1 MTRLRLLAFAL
12 LTVGFTACL
21 DTTSPQYN
29 TVENTTFDPSLGV
42 DLSASQATDLGVYY
56 RDITVGTGATIAP
69 GQDNYMFYR
78 AYLSSGVKFD
88 SLQPPNP
95 PATFRIGTNPP
106 SLITGFEI
114 GLQGMKV
121 GGRRQILVPPA
132 VAYGLQDLLGPNNT
146 VIIPGNSVLVFD
158 VELVN
163 ADGSPVV
170 QPAQ

>member
-21 DTTSPQYN
+21 DSTVPEYN
-29 TVENTTFDPSLGV
+29 TVENTSFDPSLGV

-69 GQDNYMFYR
+69 GQDNFMFYR
-78 AYLSSGVKFD
+78 VYLSNGAKVD

-114 GLQGMKV
+114 GLQGMKI

-132 VAYGLQDLLGPNNT
+132 VGYGLADRLRPDNT
-146 VIIPGNSVLVFD
+146 VLIPGNSVLVFD
-158 VELVN
+158 VQLVN

-170 QPAQ
+170 QAAQ